1 MPAYYPHSTFSDD
14 TPSHPTPPRRLP
26 TPPSTT
32 SAPASPK
39 AFHAAVAAL
48 VESALCGHRGSFEH
62 AVTALANATEG
73 PLVDQRDALVG
84 KALAHRDRHL
94 HRRRQRG
101 GVEASLKLLADA
113 GLIPAAEGHT
123 VVDPVEAL
131 AKVKLADDMPEKLRR
146 GEPVVIRGLMGSPVD
161 LALRQA
167 ICSIFC
173 EDLWGAAD
181 FAPEVAVLRHLAEL
195 VERRRNGRQDG
206 GTIHVVD
213 FAPTVNVVVEVATRA
228 VAAAI
233 LKAHGIDQ
241 PARVDDLP
249 RPKVPSVVGAPT
261 PS

>member
-1 MPAYYPHSTFSDD
+1 M
-14 TPSHPTPPRRLP
+14 
-26 TPPSTT
+26 
-32 SAPASPK
+32 
-39 AFHAAVAAL
+39 
-48 VESALCGHRGSFEH
+48 
-62 AVTALANATEG
+62 
-73 PLVDQRDALVG
+73 
-84 KALAHRDRHL
+84 
-94 HRRRQRG
+94 
-101 GVEASLKLLADA
+101 
-113 GLIPAAEGHT
+113 
-123 VVDPVEAL
+123 
-131 AKVKLADDMPEKLRR
+131 KLADDMPEKLRR
-146 GEPVVIRGLMGSPVD
+146 GESVVIRGLMGSPVH

-167 ICSIFC
+167 ISSIFG

-213 FAPTVNVVVEVATRA
+213 FAPTVRVVVEVAKRA

-241 PARVDDLP
+241 PARADDLP